1 MSMTQKDPANYT
13 VDALDTALELVNI
26 IAEAPGH
33 GVTELARRCGQT
45 KARTFRLLWTLE
57 QRGVIVRAG
66 QDATYRLGHAA
77 LIWGAAAATQNDL
90 VRVAQPLLKALGE
103 ETSETTKLRIRD
115 GLDCVTVAKWEPD
128 RELRC
133 HSLVGRRHPL
143 QEQPALVL
151 LAYAEPDIQ
160 REVLGSLPPAVARDR
175 AEALARIREQGF
187 NVTRSEFDGAR
198 ESISIAAPV
207 FDQTGM
213 IAASIAVAAPASRMD
228 EARQG
233 IVAAALRKTVRHL
246 SSALGHRH
254 TF

>member
-143 QEQPALVL
+143 HEQPALVL